1 MSPAEVAGAVEAGAV
16 VLDLRPPRPFATE
29 HVPGALTMQFNRA
42 DLADRA
48 ELMLPPKLR
57 LVVHAE
63 PEPIARVAAGL
74 LADAGF
80 TVLGQ
85 LEGGLRAWKE
95 AGYPTETLP
104 LLDVDELRER
114 LDELTVIDARE
125 PFEHRHAR
133 IPGSVLFPPADAWER
148 AGELDPGAPL
158 AVVCGDQTRSA
169 YVASILQREGRNAA
183 LVMGGMVDWL
193 ERGYPVEKR
202 QAPA

>member
-1 MSPAEVAGAVEAGAV
+1 MTPEEVAAAVEGGAV
-16 VLDLRPPRPFATE
+16 VLDLRPPRPFAAE

-48 ELMLPPKLR
+48 EMMLPVELE

-63 PEPIARVAAGL
+63 PEPIATVAVQL
-74 LADAGF
+74 LAEAGF
-80 TVLGQ
+80 TVLGA

-95 AGYPTETLP
+95 AGYTTETLP
-104 LLDVDELRER
+104 LLDVDELKGHAESY
-114 LDELTVIDARE
+114 TVIDARE

-133 IPGSVLFPPADAWER
+133 IPGSVLLPPGDVWER
-148 AGELDPGAPL
+148 VDELDAGTRL

-169 YVASILQREGRNAA
+169 YVASVLRRKGKDAA
-183 LVMGGMVDWL
+183 LVMGGMADWL

-202 QAPA
+202 ASLD